1 MKLELIML
9 LYGLLRKILSRVV
22 YKKDICTPHM
32 HNVVQNYEK
41 TINRGTSRLFSAMKN
56 SSIRLFLTLSKL
68 PTSPNYPDLNVK
80 RIS

>member
-32 HNVVQNYEK
+32 HNVVQNYEM
-41 TINRGTSRLFSAMKN
+41 TINRGTSMAFFINEK
-56 SSIRLFLTLSKL
+56 FLNTPL
-68 PTSPNYPDLNVK
+68 PNPLKTSNLP
-80 RIS
+80 